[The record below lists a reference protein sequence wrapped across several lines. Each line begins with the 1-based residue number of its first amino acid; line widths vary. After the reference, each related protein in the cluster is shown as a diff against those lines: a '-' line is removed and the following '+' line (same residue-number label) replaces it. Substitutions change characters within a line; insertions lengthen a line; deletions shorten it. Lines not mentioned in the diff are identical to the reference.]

1 MSNKT
6 TSSITKVFIAAWLF
20 LTPNISCKAPKK
32 QNTNEKD
39 FQNVKS
45 HLVAQDSII
54 KLGQHTKSEKRI
66 IPFQFI
72 LTNEDDS
79 ITVINDIDVSCG
91 CISITSKA
99 KAIRPKESIVLKGFV
114 NPTSQIGHLSK
125 AIFVNYGKG
134 ELLTLRVTADIE

>member
-6 TSSITKVFIAAWLF
+6 TSSITKIFTVAWLF
-20 LTPNISCKAPKK
+20 LTLNISCKAPKG
-32 QNTNEKD
+32 QNASEKD

-54 KLGQHTKSEKRI
+54 KLGQHTKFEKRI

-79 ITVINDIDVSCG
+79 IMVINNIDVSCG
-91 CISITSKA
+91 CISIRNKA

-114 NPTSQIGHLSK
+114 NPASQIGHLSK

-134 ELLTLRVTADIE
+134 EVLTLRVTADIE